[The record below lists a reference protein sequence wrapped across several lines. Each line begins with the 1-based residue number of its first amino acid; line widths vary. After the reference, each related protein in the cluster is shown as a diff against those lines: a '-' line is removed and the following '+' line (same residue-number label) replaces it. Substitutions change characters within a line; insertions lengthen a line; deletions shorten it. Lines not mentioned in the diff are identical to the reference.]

1 MGGNWLRFFDESFG
15 AARMTAL
22 RSPDQVMRL
31 ARMGASHPTR
41 LSFMR
46 VLLRGLARRLDGG
59 PPLWEVD
66 ERWCRPRGL
75 PRAGAGA
82 DLQPRRLRP

>member
-1 MGGNWLRFFDESFG
+1 MSDLRD
-15 AARMTAL
+15 
-22 RSPDQVMRL
+22 PDQVMRL

-46 VLLRGLARRLDGG
+46 VLLRGLRRGG
-59 PPLWEVD
+59 WRI
-66 ERWCRPRGL
+66 ERTEWAWTR
-75 PRAGAGA
+75 RAWAMPSTAHGAGA